1 MFMGKK
7 AKKWQMPSAYTILF
21 FLIILVA
28 ILTWIIPAGEYATT
42 KAGNI
47 VAGTYKARASSPQGI
62 WDVFLAPINGMVGT
76 SETEGSISVSL
87 FILVIGGF
95 LGVVNKTRALDDGI
109 SATVKKYS
117 GKEKALIPILMV
129 LFAIGGSAYGM
140 GEETIAFYPILIPV
154 MIGVGYDSITAISIA
169 LIGTQVGCLAS
180 TVNPFATG
188 VASQTLGISPGDG
201 LIQRL
206 ILLVIVTVIS
216 IVYVM
221 RYADKIK
228 KDPSQSYVFDRRQK
242 DLEEFSMPERSIDD
256 KLSTRQKAVLWL
268 FGLTFLVMIVS
279 LIPWSSLNEHWTF
292 FDSFTKWLT
301 NIPFLGA
308 LIGKDLAPLGTWYFT
323 EITTLFFMM
332 SVVVMFVFRMKES
345 EFIDAFLGGMNDFLS
360 VAIIVA
366 VARGIQVVMN
376 NGYITATVLHAGETG
391 LQSLS
396 AGVFIVL
403 TYIFYIPMSFLIPST
418 SGLAAATMG
427 IMGPLGKFSGVDGSL
442 VITAYQAASGWVNL
456 ITPTSGVV
464 MGALAIGHVDIIKWF
479 KYMWKLM
486 AILFV
491 VVAVFLVICAII

>member
-1 MFMGKK
+1 MGKK

-47 VAGTYKARASSPQGI
+47 ISGTYRARTSSPQGI
-62 WDVFLAPINGMVGT
+62 WDVFMAPVTGMVGT
-76 SETEGSISVSL
+76 DQTEGSISISL

-109 SATVKKYS
+109 SATVRMYK
-117 GKEKALIPILMV
+117 GKEKALIPLLMI
-129 LFAIGGSAYGM
+129 LFALGGSTYGM

-180 TVNPFATG
+180 TLNPFATG
-188 VASQTLGISPGDG
+188 VASQTLNISPGDG
-201 LIQRL
+201 MIPRI
-206 ILLVIVTVIS
+206 ILLVITTAIS
-216 IVYVM
+216 IIYVM
-221 RYADKIK
+221 HYADKIK
-228 KDPSQSYVFDRRQK
+228 KDPSKSYVFDRRQK
-242 DLEEFSMPERSIDD
+242 DLEEFAMPEKSIDD
-256 KLSTRQKAVLWL
+256 KLSGKQKSVLWL
-268 FGLTFLVMIVS
+268 FGLTFVIMIAS
-279 LIPWSSLNEHWTF
+279 LIPWTSLNSSWTF
-292 FDSFTKWLT
+292 FETFTKWLT

-308 LIGKDLAPLGTWYFT
+308 LVGKDLAPLGTWYFT

-332 SVVVMFVFRMKES
+332 SVIVMFVFRMSES
-345 EFIDAFLGGMNDFLS
+345 EYIQAFMGGMNDFLS

-366 VARGIQVVMN
+366 VARGIQVIMN

-391 LQSLS
+391 LQNLS

-464 MGALAIGHVDIIKWF
+464 MGALAIGHVDILKWL

-491 VVAVFLVICAII
+491 VIAVFLVVCTMFK

>member
-1 MFMGKK
+1 MGKK

-28 ILTWIIPAGEYATT
+28 ILTWIIPAGQYATT

-47 VAGTYKARASSPQGI
+47 IAGTYKARTSSPQGI

-76 SETEGSISVSL
+76 DQTEGSISISL

-95 LGVVNKTRALDDGI
+95 LGVVNKTKALDDGI
-109 SATVKKYS
+109 SATVRKYE
-117 GKEKALIPILMV
+117 GKEKLMIPILMI
-129 LFAIGGSAYGM
+129 LFAIGGSTYGM

-154 MIGVGYDSITAISIA
+154 MIGVGFDSITAISIA
-169 LIGTQVGCLAS
+169 LIGSQVGCLAS

-188 VASQTLGISPGDG
+188 VASQTIHISPGDG
-201 LIQRL
+201 LIPRF
-206 ILLVIVTVIS
+206 ILLIIVTAIS
-216 IVYVM
+216 IFYVM
-221 RYADKIK
+221 HYADKIK
-228 KDPSQSYVFDRRQK
+228 KDPSKSYVFERRQK
-242 DLEEFSMPERSIDD
+242 DLEEFTMTDNNLD
-256 KLSTRQKAVLWL
+256 KQLTGKQKSVLWL
-268 FGLTFLVMIVS
+268 FALSFVIMIVS
-279 LIPWSSLNEHWTF
+279 LIPWSSLNSSWTF
-292 FDSFTKWLT
+292 FDDFTKWIT
-301 NIPFLGA
+301 HVPFLGA

-332 SVVVMFVFRMKES
+332 SVVVMFVFGMSES
-345 EFIDAFLGGMNDFLS
+345 DYINAFLGGMNDFLS

-366 VARGIQVVMN
+366 VARGIQVIMN
-376 NGYITATVLHAGETG
+376 NGYITATVLHMGETG
-391 LQSLS
+391 LQHLS

-442 VITAYQAASGWVNL
+442 VITAYQSASGLVNL
-456 ITPTSGVV
+456 VTPTSGVV
-464 MGALAIGHVDIIKWF
+464 MGALAIGHVDIVKWW
-479 KYMWKLM
+479 KYTWKLV

-491 VVAVFLVICAII
+491 VVAAFLVVCSMIK